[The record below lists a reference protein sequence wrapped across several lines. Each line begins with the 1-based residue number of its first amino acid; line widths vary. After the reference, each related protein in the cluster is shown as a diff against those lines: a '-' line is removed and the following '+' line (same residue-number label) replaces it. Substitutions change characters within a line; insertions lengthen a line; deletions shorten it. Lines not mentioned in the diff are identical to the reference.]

1 MIDVKNI
8 FMVPNVTDTSSKLL
22 PTLCQRQG
30 LVPQYA
36 IETLPANLYV
46 KCSSIPKAGRGVF
59 AKQTIVKNTRFGP
72 YVGKRIPMN
81 NIKGDGSD
89 CIPLTC
95 GRYVSVLSFYRNSY
109 CSIECHW

>member
-1 MIDVKNI
+1 
-8 FMVPNVTDTSSKLL
+8 MVPNVTDTSSKLL

-36 IETLPANLYV
+36 IKTLPANLYV

-81 NIKGDGSD
+81 NIKGDGS
-89 CIPLTC
+89 LLHV
-95 GRYVSVLSFYRNSY
+95 GGMFLFFR
-109 CSIECHW
+109 SIGILIVV